1 MTTRQ
6 STETELAGLLAAAD
20 EALIEAGFCTGEF
33 DEARRLTERAARYA
47 AERGDRAGE
56 ATAAIIYGHVLHYLN
71 VTGMAQGRK
80 PDPRDEAAELA
91 QFERAAA
98 LFEELGDEVG
108 LARAAFGAGVHAQVL
123 RDDWDAAMAAYRRAE
138 SLIPALE
145 LAGDLYTRSE
155 IHRHLGF
162 YHLVA
167 DVQPGVAVEHLRI
180 SLELRERQEEPR
192 RIPSGLTALAWA
204 ERAAGE
210 PAQAVELAKRAV
222 RLSRAARLHSTW
234 IADAENELAL
244 AEAALAAADRGT
256 ADVRPTAV

>member
-6 STETELAGLLAAAD
+6 SIETGPAGLLAAAD

-33 DEARRLTERAARYA
+33 DEARRLAEQAGSSAAARGDKA
-47 AERGDRAGE
+47 AE

-71 VTGMAQGRK
+71 VTGLVQGRK
-80 PDPRDEAAELA
+80 PDPKDEAAELA
-91 QFERAAA
+91 QFERAAV
-98 LFEELGDEVG
+98 LFGELGDEVG
-108 LARAAFGAGVHAQVL
+108 LARAAFGAGLYAQVL
-123 RDDWDAAMAAYRRAE
+123 RDDWDAAMASYRRAE
-138 SLIPALE
+138 ALIPALE
-145 LAGDLYTRSE
+145 LAEDLYTRSE

-167 DVQPGVAVEHLRI
+167 DVQPAVAVEHLRI

-204 ERAAGE
+204 EREAGD
-210 PAQAVELAKRAV
+210 PARAVELARRAV
-222 RLSRAARLHSTW
+222 ELSRQAKLHPTW

-244 AEAALAAADRGT
+244 AEAALAAADRGP
-256 ADVRPTAV
+256 ADAPPAAR